1 MTKVL
6 GASIGNDVH
15 TGGIV
20 NFLHLAEECGYIA
33 RFLGPAVPVERLVA
47 EIRNEMPD
55 LVAISYRLTPENARA
70 VLGQL
75 RAEVERRGGAEPPL
89 RLRRNPTLCAR
100 RRGDRPVRRRLRWK
114 PADPGNRRMAQG

>member
-1 MTKVL
+1 VTKVL

-75 RAEVERRGGAEPPL
+75 RAEVERRGGCGTAASSSEEPH
-89 RLRRNPTLCAR
+89 
-100 RRGDRPVRRRLRWK
+100 PVRASPRR
-114 PADPGNRRMAQG
+114 PACSTPSSMEASRSR